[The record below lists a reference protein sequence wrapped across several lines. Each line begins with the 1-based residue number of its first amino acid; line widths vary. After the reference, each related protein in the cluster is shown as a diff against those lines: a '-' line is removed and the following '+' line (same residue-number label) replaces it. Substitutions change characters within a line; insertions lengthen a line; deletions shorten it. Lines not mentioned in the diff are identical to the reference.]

1 MRPSDTLGT
10 LSKDSGLAGNTISK
24 VNITTLYSYV
34 AIHKSQADQA
44 YRYLQSGKLKE
55 RKVHVYKINRF
66 FKTLRKT

>member
-1 MRPSDTLGT
+1 M
-10 LSKDSGLAGNTISK
+10 
-24 VNITTLYSYV
+24 TTLYSYV

-55 RKVHVYKINRF
+55 RKVHVRKINRF